1 MKVVILAGGK
11 GSRIS
16 EYTNKIP
23 KPMIKILNKTIL
35 EHIIEIYAKQSF
47 IDFYILTGYKGK
59 LIKEYFN
66 KFKLKKNFY
75 KLGSLKKIIQ
85 IKFIPTGLNTM
96 TGGRLKQIK
105 NIIKKENFM
114 VTYGDGLANINLKK
128 LMDFHIKHKKIAS
141 VTAVRPLSRY
151 GILDIKGNSVLTFKE
166 KLKLNYG
173 WINGGFFIFNS
184 KVFKLIKSKSSI
196 LEKYPLENLAR
207 KNQFKAFKHK
217 GFWYSIDTK
226 RDKENLESL
235 IKNKKKKLPWFTF
248 NK

>member
-16 EYTNKIP
+16 EYTKKIP
-23 KPMIKILNKTIL
+23 KPMIEIFGKTII
-35 EHIIEIYAKQSF
+35 EHIIQIYSKQSYK
-47 IDFYILTGYKGK
+47 DFYILTGYKGNI
-59 LIKEYFN
+59 IKKYFDKYRLEN
-66 KFKLKKNFY
+66 NLYKLKF
-75 KLGSLKKIIQ
+75 LKKK
-85 IKFIPTGLNTM
+85 IKINFVPTGLNTM
-96 TGGRLKQIK
+96 TGGRLKKIEK
-105 NIIKKENFM
+105 ILKGDNFM

-128 LMDFHIKHKKIAS
+128 LLNFHLKHKKIAS

-184 KVFKLIKSKSSI
+184 NIFKFIKSKSTV
-196 LEKYPLENLAR
+196 LEKSPLENLA
-207 KNQFKAFKHK
+207 KKKQLKAFKHK

-226 RDKENLESL
+226 RDKENLETL
-235 IKNKKKKLPWFTF
+235 IKNKKIPWATVK
-248 NK
+248 N

>member
-1 MKVVILAGGK
+1 MKVIILAGGK

-16 EYTNKIP
+16 EYTKKIP

-35 EHIIEIYAKQSF
+35 EHIMEIYAKQSF
-47 IDFYILTGYKGK
+47 DDFYVLTGYKGS
-59 LIKEYFN
+59 LISKYFSKYRLN
-66 KFKLKKNFY
+66 KNFY
-75 KLGSLKKIIQ
+75 QLKNIRKKIKIN
-85 IKFIPTGLNTM
+85 FIETGLNTM
-96 TGGRLKQIK
+96 TGGRLKKIK
-105 NIIKKENFM
+105 SIFKTEDFM
-114 VTYGDGLANINLKK
+114 ITYGDGLANINLKK
-128 LMDFHIKHKKIAS
+128 LINFHRNHKKIAT

-184 KVFKLIKSKSSI
+184 NIFKYLKSKNTI
-196 LEKYPLENLAR
+196 LEKFPLESLA
-207 KNQFKAFKHK
+207 KKKQLKAFKHK

-235 IKNKKKKLPWFTF
+235 IKNKKIPWNTF
-248 NK
+248 KN

>member
-16 EYTNKIP
+16 EYTKKIP

-47 IDFYILTGYKGK
+47 KDFYILTGYKGD
-59 LIKEYFN
+59 LIKKYFN
-66 KFKLKKNFY
+66 KYRLENNLYKLKF
-75 KLGSLKKIIQ
+75 LKKK
-85 IKFIPTGLNTM
+85 IKINFVPTGLNTM
-96 TGGRLKQIK
+96 TGGRLKKIDKILKDQ
-105 NIIKKENFM
+105 NFM

-128 LMDFHIKHKKIAS
+128 LLNFHLKHKKIAS

-184 KVFKLIKSKSSI
+184 DIFKFIKSKTTV
-196 LEKYPLENLAR
+196 LEKFPLENLT
-207 KNQFKAFKHK
+207 KKKQLKAFKHK

-235 IKNKKKKLPWFTF
+235 IKNKKSLKQLLKI
-248 NK
+248 K